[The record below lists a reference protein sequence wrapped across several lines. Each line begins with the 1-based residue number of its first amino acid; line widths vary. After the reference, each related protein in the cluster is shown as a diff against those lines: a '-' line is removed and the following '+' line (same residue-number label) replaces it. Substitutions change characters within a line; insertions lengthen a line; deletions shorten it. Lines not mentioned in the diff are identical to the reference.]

1 VVRDEG
7 RGEEDKQEQGK
18 WHEGVSESPGEETEG
33 DTLPPGRVMLME
45 RLCDLV
51 QRLSSVRVG
60 GGMETDVID
69 VLNAKVDEMEDL
81 LVLAEETAEAEATAE
96 VDVEAGAEHQPD
108 AEGQAEAEAEMEAE
122 GFPEVETRK
131 EGQQEPKAGT
141 ESEAR
146 GEQTKSGYEEES
158 RWASGRSSAM
168 LPTPSLQSGD
178 QAIHD
183 LASPLPWLTST
194 FKFSELSISPSSS
207 HPELAAATNEALE
220 AAKQAA
226 QAQADMAEQV
236 AYEAE
241 KINRELF
248 KLVRKLQSRKE
259 ESDVSP
265 PHPRPT
271 PDTS

>member
-1 VVRDEG
+1 
-7 RGEEDKQEQGK
+7 
-18 WHEGVSESPGEETEG
+18 
-33 DTLPPGRVMLME
+33 MLME

-60 GGMETDVID
+60 GGMEADVID

-81 LVLAEETAEAEATAE
+81 LVLAEESAEAEATAE
-96 VDVEAGAEHQPD
+96 IDVEAGAEAQPD
-108 AEGQAEAEAEMEAE
+108 AEAKAEMEAE
-122 GFPEVETRK
+122 GFSEVETRK
-131 EGQQEPKAGT
+131 EGQQEPEAGA
-141 ESEAR
+141 ESEAQ
-146 GEQTKSGYEEES
+146 GEQAKSGYEEDDS
-158 RWASGRSSAM
+158 RWTSGRSSAM
-168 LPTPSLQSGD
+168 LPTPRLQSGD
-178 QAIHD
+178 QDIHD
-183 LASPLPWLTST
+183 LASPLPWLSST
-194 FKFSELSISPSSS
+194 FKYSELSISPSSS